1 MWGLMWRMVLSLP
14 SQSDRVPP
22 SLFVWPGVPH
32 PGLASSRPQGCG
44 VSSDTRCPATPT
56 SPTVLVTLDTY
67 KTAIA
72 CGRLISVS
80 VTRTLLRVG
89 SFRAR
94 PRKTGDTGCSGQRGG
109 DSLERE
115 QTTGAHLRKALL
127 LRDQPLVRW
136 SILRRSRQ
144 GDRR

>member
-1 MWGLMWRMVLSLP
+1 MRHI
-14 SQSDRVPP
+14 VP
-22 SLFVWPGVPH
+22 
-32 PGLASSRPQGCG
+32 R
-44 VSSDTRCPATPT
+44 DTDTPYST
-56 SPTVLVTLDTY
+56 CYTRYLD

-89 SFRAR
+89 SFTGSA
-94 PRKTGDTGCSGQRGG
+94 PLKTGDTRCSEQRGG
-109 DSLERE
+109 DSHGRE